1 MIIPAL
7 LLVLAASSHAQT
19 APFEASVVEIVRGAV
34 PTADELAA
42 QIRDGAREERM
53 AAITRASGMFGG
65 FDSMGQRVVF
75 QALREQA
82 ESPSAPGEVRGRAFV
97 VIGEQISWMK
107 DEQAKRDAVGVLLD
121 ALEAYPGDSREG
133 FRRHAVKGLWA
144 ASSRL
149 PQDEALENRTAK
161 ALIAS
166 AQSPDGFERTLS
178 LYGLEDLLHS
188 RPRLASWSRMGSVL
202 QSVILEPIARDPASF
217 SNDGRRD
224 ADERWASLKVLAA
237 IAWASGDGSIR
248 TRVRTVMNEVA
259 VSDSNPV
266 LRRQAER
273 WAQSI
278 RA

>member
-7 LLVLAASSHAQT
+7 LLALAASSHAQT
-19 APFEASVVEIVRGAV
+19 VAFEASVVEIVRGAV
-34 PTADELAA
+34 PTADELSA

-65 FDSMGQRVVF
+65 FDSIGQRAVL

-121 ALEAYPGDSREG
+121 ALEAYPGDSRDG
-133 FRRHAVKGLWA
+133 FRRQAVKGLWA

-149 PQDEALENRTAK
+149 PQDEALENRAAN
-161 ALIAS
+161 ALIAAGRS
-166 AQSPDGFERTLS
+166 ADGFERTLS

-188 RPRLASWSRMGSVL
+188 RPRVASWNRAGAAL
-202 QSVILEPIARDPASF
+202 QSAILEPIARDPASF

-237 IAWASGDGSIR
+237 IAWASLACR
-248 TRVRTVMNEVA
+248 AKTFVR
-259 VSDSNPV
+259 SS
-266 LRRQAER
+266 
-273 WAQSI
+273 S
-278 RA
+278 